1 MRLRK
6 TLLTFL
12 KRASQRQPNR
22 KKGQRQP
29 LPEPDM
35 KGMEENSNLLETL
48 LERASEYGKTS
59 IDLAKLKALD
69 KTTEIV
75 SSVIPLSV
83 VILLVVTSL
92 LFLNLGL
99 AFWLGEVLGKTY
111 YGFLIVAAFYVI
123 AGIFIHFFLRKW
135 IKRLIG
141 DYFIKRVLKK

>member
-1 MRLRK
+1 
-6 TLLTFL
+6 
-12 KRASQRQPNR
+12 
-22 KKGQRQP
+22 
-29 LPEPDM
+29 M

-59 IDLAKLKALD
+59 IDLVKLKALD

-99 AFWLGEVLGKTY
+99 AFWLGEILGKTY
-111 YGFLIVAAFYVI
+111 YGFFIVAAFYVL
-123 AGIFIHFFLRKW
+123 AGIFIHFFLHKW
-135 IKRLIG
+135 IKRLVG
-141 DYFIKRVLKK
+141 DYFIKRVFK

>member
-1 MRLRK
+1 
-6 TLLTFL
+6 
-12 KRASQRQPNR
+12 
-22 KKGQRQP
+22 
-29 LPEPDM
+29 M
-35 KGMEENSNLLETL
+35 KVMEENANLFETL
-48 LERASEYGKTS
+48 LEQASEYGKTS

-111 YGFLIVAAFYVI
+111 YGFLIVAVFYVI
-123 AGIFIHFFLRKW
+123 AGILIHFFLRKW
-135 IKRLIG
+135 IKRLVG
-141 DYFIKRVLKK
+141 DYLVKRLLK

>member
-1 MRLRK
+1 
-6 TLLTFL
+6 
-12 KRASQRQPNR
+12 
-22 KKGQRQP
+22 
-29 LPEPDM
+29 M
-35 KGMEENSNLLETL
+35 KGMEENSNLFETL

-59 IDLAKLKALD
+59 IDLARLKALD

-111 YGFLIVAAFYVI
+111 YGFLIVAAFYIV
-123 AGIFIHFFLRKW
+123 AGILIHFFLRKW
-135 IKRLIG
+135 VKRLVG
-141 DYFIKRVLKK
+141 DYFIKRIIK